1 MSPETAWPDW
11 PAPPGPWPPDAA
23 DIPLVASLLTVT

>member
-1 MSPETAWPDW
+1 VKQSAGAGMSPEMA
-11 PAPPGPWPPDAA
+11 WPPDAA